1 MLDADPLRQ
10 ILRAVSY
17 PYHIPC
23 GPFMLTGAGCLPLN
37 LESYALLKHPRRSD
51 LMPGKGDVQSFL
63 EVMEAGDRLGKDLL
77 PVLAARSNA
86 SPEQLGRKLAGN
98 CDFAIPLLHGH
109 VRGWSSVYSGH
120 VTRYGAVPATLFQDT
135 HATTRLHCLL
145 IPRRLL
151 RIFNESEGPQY
162 KLQTLPGVSF
172 FTVGLETGEQTEIVE
187 PLAYISLRF
196 SSGLS
201 SGLSFAGPL
210 RLARLHTE
218 GSEFASASEVQALT
232 LLHAMTRQTT
242 SVCQFIHRLV
252 GDGQFRNQCND
263 YIAANLTHEPLLR

>member
-1 MLDADPLRQ
+1 
-10 ILRAVSY
+10 
-17 PYHIPC
+17 
-23 GPFMLTGAGCLPLN
+23 MLTGAGCLPLN
-37 LESYALLKHPRRSD
+37 LESYALLKHLRRSD
-51 LMPGKGDVQSFL
+51 PIPRDVQSFL

-77 PVLAARSNA
+77 PVLAAGSNA

-98 CDFAIPLLHGH
+98 SDFAIPLLHGH
-109 VRGWSSVYSGH
+109 VHGWSSVYSGH
-120 VTRYGAVPATLFQDT
+120 VTRYGAVPATLFPDT

-187 PLAYISLRF
+187 PLAYISVRGAMRF

-201 SGLSFAGPL
+201 SGSSFARPL

-232 LLHAMTRQTT
+232 LLHTMTRQTT

-252 GDGQFRNQCND
+252 GDDQFRNQCND
-263 YIAANLTHEPLLR
+263 YIAANLTREPLER